1 MRQRCWFKAA
11 DDNAAAHHNP
21 ALKHAQMRK
30 TPPPF
35 MITSIFAL
43 LVACIALPLISPT
56 SAAASA
62 PRVSVNVFDA
72 WYNRLPGGH
81 GRVVSLQHMTEACTA
96 SGFTV
101 IRVATAPF
109 WPVDAKLLSDDE
121 QQVSAA
127 SCLCDATEACNRST
141 GR

>member
-1 MRQRCWFKAA
+1 MRIV
-11 DDNAAAHHNP
+11 
-21 ALKHAQMRK
+21 

-35 MITSIFAL
+35 MITNVFAL
-43 LVACIALPLISPT
+43 LVTVTCIALPIIPSA

-72 WYNRLPGGH
+72 WYNRLPGGL
-81 GRVVSLQHMTEACTA
+81 GRAVSLQHMTEACSA
-96 SGFTV
+96 NGFTV

-109 WPVDAKLLSDDE
+109 WPADAKLLIDDE

-127 SCLCDATEACNRST
+127 SCLCDATEACHRST

>member
-1 MRQRCWFKAA
+1 
-11 DDNAAAHHNP
+11 
-21 ALKHAQMRK
+21 MRK

-43 LVACIALPLISPT
+43 LVACIALPLISST

-81 GRVVSLQHMTEACTA
+81 GRAVSLQHMTEACSA

>member
-1 MRQRCWFKAA
+1 MKRLQRTTTQRR
-11 DDNAAAHHNP
+11 
-21 ALKHAQMRK
+21 LAQMRK
-30 TPPPF
+30 TPPSF
-35 MITSIFAL
+35 MTSIFGL
-43 LVACIALPLISPT
+43 LVTCIALPLISST

-72 WYNRLPGGH
+72 WYNRLPGGL
-81 GRVVSLQHMTEACTA
+81 GRAVSLQHMTEACSA

-121 QQVSAA
+121 QTVSAA
-127 SCLCDATEACNRST
+127 SCLCDATEACNHST